1 MYSQPPSCLNTCTY
15 TVKKDV
21 IHLLL
26 WILLSDREVP
36 ESPECDAYWRPGQNL
51 LLSDQH
57 STTQLDLYSIVQN
70 MQGSIERNFS
80 EVKDKLSDLEARVA
94 GIEEKQKQLE
104 VQKSFASSTSPQTD
118 VKRKL
123 KSPSELQVP

>member
-1 MYSQPPSCLNTCTY
+1 MP
-15 TVKKDV
+15 
-21 IHLLL
+21 
-26 WILLSDREVP
+26 
-36 ESPECDAYWRPGQNL
+36 
-51 LLSDQH
+51 LSDQH
-57 STTQLDLYSIVQN
+57 STTQLDLYCMVQN

-118 VKRKL
+118 MKRKL
-123 KSPSELQVP
+123 RSPSELQIP